1 MGLLASM
8 GYALGYLLLL
18 VSAAQETGM
27 LRSNRLRL
35 QLFCNTL
42 TPDSNAQD
50 SYHANLQRVWRGL
63 TLMHQLGGALCLSQ
77 SLAVVLLTAND
88 PTWGLG
94 WAAALA
100 AVLFVATLT
109 LAEAAPRL
117 IAWRW
122 PDRVLA
128 ICTPLLPAQSLVF
141 GTIATALAPRPKHGL
156 EAQENGGYP
165 LPQAMS
171 TAARLMN
178 AALEAQEQSANKSAT
193 PEVDDDMFSAALDFN
208 RIRVGEF
215 MVPRTEIVSF
225 PAEGSVTD
233 LRALFV
239 ETNLSR
245 IVITR
250 DSLDDLVGLVHTSSL
265 LDADPLPQTLVSLIQ
280 PLMVVP
286 ETLPANR
293 LLGEFN
299 RARRSIAAVVDEFG
313 GTAGLV
319 TLEDL
324 VEVIIGEI
332 EDEYDEPVDPS
343 RIEERLG
350 PGTYRLSARLEVEY
364 LNRQYELGI
373 PEGEYS
379 TLGGYLLHLAERIPE
394 PNEVFLTS
402 ELKLTVLATRPNR
415 IEQLRVERRDL
426 SAEAPSSL

>member
-1 MGLLASM
+1 
-8 GYALGYLLLL
+8 
-18 VSAAQETGM
+18 
-27 LRSNRLRL
+27 
-35 QLFCNTL
+35 
-42 TPDSNAQD
+42 
-50 SYHANLQRVWRGL
+50 
-63 TLMHQLGGALCLSQ
+63 
-77 SLAVVLLTAND
+77 
-88 PTWGLG
+88 
-94 WAAALA
+94 
-100 AVLFVATLT
+100 
-109 LAEAAPRL
+109 
-117 IAWRW
+117 
-122 PDRVLA
+122 
-128 ICTPLLPAQSLVF
+128 
-141 GTIATALAPRPKHGL
+141 
-156 EAQENGGYP
+156 
-165 LPQAMS
+165 
-171 TAARLMN
+171 MN
-178 AALEAQEQSANKSAT
+178 AALEAQEQSANKNAT

-402 ELKLTVLATRPNR
+402 ELKLTVLATHPNR